1 MLLGTDVLID
11 VALDKRPHSDL
22 ASEVLDRLEH
32 GYRKAFIAWHSVSNF
47 FYMVAPTRGERTA
60 RDFILELTR
69 FVEVAETGTEAI
81 RYAAALPMTD
91 FEDAMQVAAADA
103 CGARHIVTR
112 NMKDYRRSPIPAISP
127 QEALRE
133 LF

>member
-1 MLLGTDVLID
+1 MLLDTDVLID
-11 VALDKRPHSDL
+11 VALDRRPHSDL
-22 ASEVLDRLEH
+22 ASEILDRLER

-47 FYMVAPTRGERTA
+47 YYVVSPSRGEITA

-103 CGARHIVTR
+103 CGARYIVTR
-112 NMKDYRRSPIPAISP
+112 NMKHFRRSPIPAISP
-127 QEALRE
+127 EDALGK

>member
-11 VALDKRPHSDL
+11 VALDRHPHSDM
-22 ASEVLDRLEH
+22 ASEILDRLEH
-32 GYRKAFIAWHSVSNF
+32 GYRKAFVPWHSVSNF
-47 FYMVAPTRGERTA
+47 FYMVAPTRGERPA
-60 RDFILELTR
+60 REFILELTR

-103 CGARHIVTR
+103 CGARYIVTR

>member
-1 MLLGTDVLID
+1 MLLETDVLID
-11 VALDKRPHSDL
+11 VALDRRPHSDL
-22 ASEVLDRLEH
+22 ASEILDRLEH
-32 GYRKAFIAWHSVSNF
+32 GYRKTYIAWHSISIF
-47 FYMVAPTRGERTA
+47 FYMVAPSRGEKTA

-103 CGARHIVTR
+103 CGARYIVTR
-112 NMKDYRRSPIPAISP
+112 NMKAFRRSPIPAISP
-127 QEALRE
+127 EDALGK

>member
-1 MLLGTDVLID
+1 MLLDTGLLID
-11 VALDKRPHSDL
+11 VALDRRPHSDL
-22 ASEVLDRLEH
+22 ASEILDRLEH

-47 FYMVAPTRGERTA
+47 YYTVAPKRGEGTA

-69 FVEVAETGTEAI
+69 FVEVAETGTEAV
-81 RYAAALPMTD
+81 RYAVALPMTD

-103 CGARHIVTR
+103 CGARYIVTR
-112 NMKDYRRSPIPAISP
+112 NVKDFRRSSIPAISP
-127 QEALRE
+127 REALRE

>member
-1 MLLGTDVLID
+1 MLLGTDVIID

-22 ASEVLDRLEH
+22 ASEILDRLEH

-47 FYMVAPTRGERTA
+47 FYMVAPARGERTA

-91 FEDAMQVAAADA
+91 FENAMQVAAADA

-127 QEALRE
+127 RDALGE

>member
-1 MLLGTDVLID
+1 MLLDTDVLID
-11 VALDKRPHSDL
+11 VALDRSPHSDL
-22 ASEVLDRLEH
+22 ASEILDRLEH
-32 GYRKAFIAWHSVSNF
+32 GYQKAFIAWHSVSNF
-47 FYMVAPTRGERTA
+47 FYMVAPSHGEKTA

-103 CGARHIVTR
+103 CGARYIVTR
-112 NMKDYRRSPIPAISP
+112 NMKDFRRSPIPAISP
-127 QEALRE
+127 QEAISE

>member
-1 MLLGTDVLID
+1 MLLGTDVLVD
-11 VALDKRPHSDL
+11 VALDKRPHSDP
-22 ASEVLDRLEH
+22 ASELLDRLEH
-32 GYRKAFIAWHSVSNF
+32 GHRKAFVAWHSASNF
-47 FYMVAPTRGERTA
+47 FYMVAPARGEKTA

-91 FEDAMQVAAADA
+91 FEAAMHVAAADA
-103 CGARHIVTR
+103 CAARYIVTR
-112 NMKDYRRSPIPAISP
+112 NMKHFRRSPIPAISP
-127 QEALRE
+127 EDALGE

>member
-1 MLLGTDVLID
+1 MSSLTSRSTGAPIRT
-11 VALDKRPHSDL
+11 L
-22 ASEVLDRLEH
+22 ASEILDRLEH

-47 FYMVAPTRGERTA
+47 YYVVSPSRGEITA

-112 NMKDYRRSPIPAISP
+112 NMKHFRRSPIPAISP
-127 QEALRE
+127 EDALGK